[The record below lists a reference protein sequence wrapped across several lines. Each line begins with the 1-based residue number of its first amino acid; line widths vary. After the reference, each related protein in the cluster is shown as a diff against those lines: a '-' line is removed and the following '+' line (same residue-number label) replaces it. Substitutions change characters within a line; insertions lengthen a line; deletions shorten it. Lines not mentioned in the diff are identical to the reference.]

1 MQKVESV
8 HAVFVL
14 GIEEAPTTGTIDNYM
29 TNLHSLLL
37 ENSNTNAL
45 LLTKV
50 RDIVNRLEFAG

>member
-1 MQKVESV
+1 
-8 HAVFVL
+8 
-14 GIEEAPTTGTIDNYM
+14 M

-50 RDIVNRLEFAG
+50 RDIVNRLEFAGWQEEGEAEQKKAASTKHRRRAKKQ